1 MPMSQALSLR
11 GVDGMNRKLMKELPL
26 HVMLL
31 PSAVLLLIYNY
42 LPMAGLVMA
51 FQRYIPSLGFFK
63 SEWVGWK
70 NFKYIFTTPGFD
82 QALINTVFI
91 AVMKIVSGMI
101 VPVAFALLLNEVGKS
116 LIKRTFQTVVYL
128 PYFISWVL
136 MSGIII
142 DIFSPNNGIIN
153 QFLGLFGIQPIYFV
167 GDNNWFPYVL
177 VITHIWKE
185 FGWGTI
191 IFMAA
196 LTGIDP
202 SLYEASH
209 IDGAG
214 HWKQS
219 LYITLPGI
227 MPTFVLIASL
237 SLGNI
242 LNAGFDQVFNLLSPV
257 TIQSGD
263 IIDTLVYRLGIQEGQ
278 YSVATAA
285 GLFKSVISF
294 IMISL
299 SYKLAYR
306 YTGYRIF

>member
-1 MPMSQALSLR
+1 
-11 GVDGMNRKLMKELPL
+11 MNRKLMKELPL